1 MGGAR
6 ENYFYNQDGENKN
19 IGKVIYQSNVP
30 NSSIGWTE
38 QSFFRDLGSKKYP
51 AGSNQR
57 SAEQEYLLQGM
68 VKGAMYEA
76 SQIARNYQIGIA
88 ARPTGVL
95 AHMGIESG
103 DPTKAQEFKNKTSK
117 ELDLYLCDELGFKD
131 LGAVVHYNPRAGWNS
146 KMIDHSAIR
155 LAVPPPLEATDSD
168 WAQKKM
174 HIQSVRLPAL
184 VSIKQKLSTWPA
196 NDSAPF
202 NLTAK
207 GEEDLKRL
215 FKDRAKEYGEED
227 YDYRCGHYAPYT
239 ELVGPFI
246 RLKARPQVNMIG
258 DHDLFG
264 FTHQEYGKL
273 VLDDTLGHVQLA
285 LQQANSF
292 QAQHGGIWNWRP
304 KEEFHKSI
312 KAKIMS
318 AHSPMDGDPLVYILP
333 DGQVTAAFY
342 IREEEKLRS
351 VWDVPGATKWLQST
365 HSGRESLKGSA
376 ASAG

>member
-1 MGGAR
+1 MGGSR
-6 ENYFYNQDGENKN
+6 QNYFYNQDGENKN
-19 IGKVIYQSNVP
+19 VGQVIFKSDVP
-30 NSSIGWTE
+30 KSSIGWTE
-38 QSFFRDLGSKKYP
+38 QSFFRDLGSNRNASDSAKR
-51 AGSNQR
+51 N
-57 SAEQEYLLQGM
+57 AEQEYLLQGM
-68 VKGAMYEA
+68 VKGAMHEA
-76 SQIARNYQIGIA
+76 AQIAHEFGVGISV
-88 ARPTGVL
+88 RPTGVL

-117 ELDLYLCDELGFKD
+117 ELDLYLCDEVGFRD

-146 KMIDHSAIR
+146 KMNMG
-155 LAVPPPLEATDSD
+155 AVRVAVKPPLEATEGE
-168 WAQKKM
+168 WAQKKA

-184 VSIKQKLSTWPA
+184 FSIKQKLSTWPA

-202 NLTAK
+202 VLTTK

-239 ELVGPFI
+239 ELAGPFI
-246 RLKARPQVNMIG
+246 RLKVRPESNIVG

-273 VLDDTLGHVQLA
+273 VPDDTLANVQLA

-304 KEEFHKSI
+304 KEEFHRSI

-333 DGQVTAAFY
+333 TGEVNAAFY
-342 IREEEKLRS
+342 IPEGEKLVS
-351 VWDVPGATKWLQST
+351 VWDVPGATKWLTST
-365 HSGRESLKGSA
+365 YSGRGVAKAAVSGSK
-376 ASAG
+376 